1 MQRRLLALVAVGV
14 VVLSAG
20 CGFLL
25 GLESLTFSSSPIAV
39 SDQAVQETGYEEAAV
54 GPQNESVMFSVF
66 GQNRTVEVTNHV
78 GRYERS
84 VDLGPLGS
92 QRAATFVAL
101 SSPEIEVAG
110 NTVNPIQNISDGEI
124 LERVGARYESVSVEE
139 QTGTRTAESLGDSRT
154 LTRFNGTATLEGT
167 EIPVFLETA
176 RFKHGSDYVVVVAV
190 YPQDVPGEAE
200 RVGTLFAGLDHT
212 ADTEDDG

>member
-1 MQRRLLALVAVGV
+1 MQRRILALVAVGV

-25 GLESLTFSSSPIAV
+25 GLEPLTFSSSPITV
-39 SDQAVQETGYEEAAV
+39 SDQAVQEAGYEEAVV
-54 GPQNESVMFSVF
+54 GPQNESRDFTAF
-66 GQNRTVEVTNHV
+66 GQTRTVEVTNHV

-92 QRAATFVAL
+92 RRAATFVAL

-110 NTVNPIQNISDGEI
+110 NTVNPIADISDEEI
-124 LERVGARYESVSVEE
+124 LERVGSQYESVSVGD
-139 QTGTRTAESLGDSRT
+139 QTGTRTVETLGDSRT
-154 LTRFNGTATLEGT
+154 VTRFNGTVTVEGT
-167 EIPVFLETA
+167 EIPVFLETS

-190 YPQDVPGEAE
+190 YPQDVPGEVE
-200 RVGTLFAGLDHT
+200 RVETLFAGLDHT
-212 ADTEDDG
+212 ADTGDGG